1 MEEQSPSENI
11 PPEKSANEIKENP
24 PNDKTGDGLTEVR
37 VDERP
42 AKFTILNPT
51 EDDNQ
56 PRKQAKITKKDLN
69 TKNSARVPIQITNIF
84 DVKQDISKMETEII
98 QDVTTVK
105 TTANTE
111 QYTTSFNKDKYIMK
125 EKITPK
131 NSNPLKDEEPK
142 ERYTCAKGDAEDQ
155 MVKMA
160 GRELAW

>member
-1 MEEQSPSENI
+1 MEEQLPSENK
-11 PPEKSANEIKENP
+11 PPETSKNDFKEKP
-24 PNDKTGDGLTEVR
+24 PNDRTGDSLTDVR
-37 VDERP
+37 VDESP
-42 AKFTILNPT
+42 AKFTILNST

-56 PRKQAKITKKDLN
+56 PIKQAKITKNDLN
-69 TKNSARVPIQITNIF
+69 TKSAGRVPIQITNIF

-98 QDVTTVK
+98 QDVKTV
-105 TTANTE
+105 ANTE